1 MTLDSYI
8 NKNNLSGLKDNVRI
22 LIAED
27 VYINQKVVVSFLN
40 KLGFT
45 NIQVVDNGKKC
56 LDLALNNNYD
66 IIILDI
72 KMPVMTGD
80 EVLKILIKEYK
91 KDQRQKPF
99 IIAVTAYCLREDREK
114 YLLMGFDDYIPKP
127 VSIDDIKKSLNTYVE
142 SLLKN

>member
-1 MTLDSYI
+1 MSLDNYI
-8 NKNNLSGLKDNVRI
+8 NKNNLAGLKDNIRI

-45 NIQVVDNGKKC
+45 NIQVVDNGQKC
-56 LDLALNNNYD
+56 LDLALKNNYE

-80 EVLKILIKEYK
+80 EVLKRLKKEYENDK
-91 KDQRQKPF
+91 RQKPF

-142 SLLKN
+142 TLLKN